1 MEWYEKQSQSNE
13 VSIELI
19 YHSIQS
25 NQFDVAS
32 SILMD
37 KGRHLISQGHM
48 ELLGLI
54 ELIDTDGLKKNTVVL
69 LGQLQGDILALLGRL
84 SEAEEILTKAL
95 EGAKKSKNSSIEAE
109 ILSSLADVSRKQ
121 QPVRLS
127 R

>member
-1 MEWYEKQSQSNE
+1 
-13 VSIELI
+13 
-19 YHSIQS
+19 
-25 NQFDVAS
+25 
-32 SILMD
+32 MD

-95 EGAKKSKNSSIEAE
+95 EGAKESKNSSIEAE
-109 ILSSLADVSRKQ
+109 ILSSLADVSR
-121 QPVRLS
+121 
-127 R
+127 